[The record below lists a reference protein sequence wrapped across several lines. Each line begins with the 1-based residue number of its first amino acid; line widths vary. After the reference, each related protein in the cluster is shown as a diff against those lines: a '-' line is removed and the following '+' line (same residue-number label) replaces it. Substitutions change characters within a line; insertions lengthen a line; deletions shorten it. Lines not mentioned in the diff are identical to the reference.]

1 MTKKWNN
8 FIKELGYNA
17 LIKEFNGNK
26 LLIRNFIKENEF
38 LGKNSNDYYI
48 MKEIKSF
55 MQKPLATET
64 YRNNTRNLLNELLT
78 KLE

>member
-1 MTKKWNN
+1 MSKKWNN

-55 MQKPLATET
+55 MQEPLATET